1 MYGAILIYIVNASIG
16 APPDPLGPVGQNW
29 NLPPYNPTVLKA
41 RGFTP
46 FIDML
51 RANMQYFGVLRID
64 HVMGLFR
71 LWWIP
76 KGKTA
81 ADGAYVHYP
90 LMN

>member
-1 MYGAILIYIVNASIG
+1 M
-16 APPDPLGPVGQNW
+16 
-29 NLPPYNPTVLKA
+29 LKA
-41 RGFTP
+41 RGFAP

-76 KGKTA
+76 EGKTA
-81 ADGAYVHYP
+81 ADGAYVLYP
-90 LMN
+90 FDELWRFLPLKVCAMNV